1 MKIIRAENAGFCF
14 GVKRAMKLAFEAASN
29 SEKPIHSLGP
39 LIHNPQQVEFLVQ
52 KGVHVVSDLDA
63 LNSGETL
70 IIRSHGTHPAVLEEA
85 AAKGLKIVDATCPFV
100 VKAQRLAQ
108 NLSAEGYQVI
118 IVGEGNHPEVI
129 GIMGFAGG
137 KARVV
142 EKASDLDRSPVE
154 PRVGVIAQTTQSLDN
169 FREVVSALVEKSDEL
184 KVFNTICHATTDR
197 QEAALDIARKVEL
210 MIVIGGHNS
219 ANTSRLASLCLGSG
233 VQTHHIETA
242 DELEASW
249 LEGITTV
256 GITAGASTPEWVI
269 EDVIDELRS
278 LGVKNS

>member
-1 MKIIRAENAGFCF
+1 M
-14 GVKRAMKLAFEAASN
+14 
-29 SEKPIHSLGP
+29 
-39 LIHNPQQVEFLVQ
+39 
-52 KGVHVVSDLDA
+52 
-63 LNSGETL
+63 
-70 IIRSHGTHPAVLEEA
+70 
-85 AAKGLKIVDATCPFV
+85 
-100 VKAQRLAQ
+100 
-108 NLSAEGYQVI
+108 
-118 IVGEGNHPEVI
+118 
-129 GIMGFAGG
+129 
-137 KARVV
+137 
-142 EKASDLDRSPVE
+142 
-154 PRVGVIAQTTQSLDN
+154 
-169 FREVVSALVEKSDEL
+169 EKSDEL

-197 QEAALDIARKVEL
+197 QETALDIARKVEL

-269 EDVIDELRS
+269 EDVIDGLRS